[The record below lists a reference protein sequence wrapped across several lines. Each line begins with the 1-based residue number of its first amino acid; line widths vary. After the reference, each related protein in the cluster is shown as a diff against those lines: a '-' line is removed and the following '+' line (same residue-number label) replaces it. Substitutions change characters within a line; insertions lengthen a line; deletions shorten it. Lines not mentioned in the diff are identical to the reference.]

1 MAQKKKQKKNGIDRR
16 RLLVM
21 ILAGVM
27 ALLLIVPLL
36 AMALSAGAVTQ
47 SDIDKLKKNA
57 SSLASQKKDV
67 QSQLT
72 QLQKDKNKALE
83 QKNALDQ
90 QISLIEDEIENQ
102 NEQIEAYEGL
112 ITQTEAD
119 LADAEAREAEEYAT
133 FLKRVRAMEESGSE
147 AASYLSVLFGATS
160 FSDFLDRVNFVS
172 DVVAYDNAVMD
183 ELAATREEIAA
194 HKTELETDKQGLED
208 ARAELL
214 VRQDELTSRQAEA
227 WDTIDKLA
235 DDTEAAQATLKKIL
249 ADEDAVQEKID
260 TLTKQLEE
268 ELAKKNQ
275 TIVSESGYLW
285 PLTGYTKI
293 TSTYGMRLHPIYKVM
308 RMHTGVDVAAAAGT
322 PILASR
328 SGQVLIAEYN
338 SSYGNYVVISHGNGD
353 TTLYAHMKKLG
364 TKAGATVKQGDTIGY
379 VGSTGDS
386 TGNHLHFEVKVN
398 GSRIDPLTCF
408 SNITFT
414 YS

>member
-21 ILAGVM
+21 VVAGVM
-27 ALLLIVPLL
+27 ALLFIVPML
-36 AMALSAGAVTQ
+36 AMILSAGAVTQ
-47 SDIDKLKKNA
+47 ADIDRLKKDA
-57 SSLASQKKDV
+57 SALASQKKDA
-67 QSQLT
+67 QSQLI

-83 QKNALDQ
+83 QKNALDG
-90 QISLIEDEIENQ
+90 QIALIEDEIENQ
-102 NEQIEAYEGL
+102 NEQITAYESL
-112 ITQTEAD
+112 ITQTEAE
-119 LADAEAREAEEYAT
+119 LAGAEAREAQQYET
-133 FLKRVRAMEESGSE
+133 FLKRVRAMEESGSQ

-183 ELAATREEIAA
+183 ELAATREEISA
-194 HKTELETDKQGLED
+194 HKTQLETEKQGLED

-214 VRQDELTSRQAEA
+214 ARQDELESRQKEA
-227 WDTIDKLA
+227 AQTLNKLA
-235 DDTEAAQATLKKIL
+235 DDTEAAQAALKKIL
-249 ADEDAVQEKID
+249 AAEDEVEAKID
-260 TLTKQLEE
+260 KLTKQLEE

-285 PLTGYTKI
+285 PLRGYMKI
-293 TSTYGMRLHPIYKVM
+293 TSSYGWRPHPIYKVQ
-308 RMHTGVDVAAAAGT
+308 RFHNGVDVSAPGGT
-322 PILASR
+322 PIMASR

-379 VGSTGDS
+379 VGTTGDS
-386 TGNHLHFEVKVN
+386 TGNHLHFEIKVN
-398 GSRIDPLTCF
+398 GSRVDPLSRF
-408 SNITFT
+408 PDVTFT
-414 YS
+414 FS